1 MLIQISLGI
10 VVTQLQ
16 AVKGDRLL
24 ITKKAKFLRMKLL
37 NAHDIHH
44 QAPMHQLDAIANTA
58 EILMIVTLRTSH
70 GTVMIG
76 TVGLH
81 IYHLHITHLLLTTQ
95 PGIPVTHGGDIVAQA
110 LALWNRDIEAVVEVA
125 VEV

>member
-58 EILMIVTLRTSH
+58 EILMIVTLRTNH
-70 GTVMIG
+70 VTVMIG
-76 TVGLH
+76 IVDLH
-81 IYHLHITHLLLTTQ
+81 IYHLHITHLLTTQ
-95 PGIPVTHGGDIVAQA
+95 PGIPLTHGGDIVAQA
-110 LALWNRDIEAVVEVA
+110 SALWNRDTEAVVEVA